1 MDESKSAL
9 RPCPFCGGEAVVH
22 AYSHDPDIS
31 DLYYVFCKKCVC
43 RLEVS
48 TNRNPFYTKME
59 AIEAWNRRAE
69 RKKGKWIVHDYTLG
83 RERYECTECKGRCDL
98 EYNFCPHCGAQMTRS
113 E

>member
-9 RPCPFCGGEAVVH
+9 KPCPFCGGEAVVH

-31 DLYYVFCKKCVC
+31 DWYYVFCKKCVC

-69 RKKGKWIVHDYTLG
+69 RTAKVNKVTRVSSVIRT
-83 RERYECTECKGRCDL
+83 GRCGDCG
-98 EYNFCPHCGAQMTRS
+98 YDVIDSYKHCPYCGCKLDWS